1 LNRGNQD
8 YLLLLSSLPTLV
20 LSGLVRPYLYRSG
33 LADEQTPSLPYL
45 PTPLR
50 EIRLYYLLS
59 THCQPQTTATL
70 YHSSM
75 SLSTRESASRR
86 DRQRHTT
93 SELLSSVSLFARYQD
108 CTDDRF
114 LIGDSEGAKTD
125 LEKSLDILP
134 SFVQSWVKIASVHME
149 LGKLK
154 KADCRR
160 KLTSRRPS

>member
-1 LNRGNQD
+1 VSFVNESIDQGISFKEGQAEAYNLRATFKFV
-8 YLLLLSSLPTLV
+8 LPFFHD
-20 LSGLVRPYLYRSG
+20 GG
-33 LADEQTPSLPYL
+33 A
-45 PTPLR
+45 
-50 EIRLYYLLS
+50 
-59 THCQPQTTATL
+59 
-70 YHSSM
+70 
-75 SLSTRESASRR
+75 
-86 DRQRHTT
+86 
-93 SELLSSVSLFARYQD
+93 
-108 CTDDRF
+108 DDRF